1 MLKVTRAYAVGLVAA
16 SLWVGCGSAE
26 EIPARAE
33 GSPPATQ
40 AAATSAE
47 PASAGTVGFTVDGRA
62 KRYDSLPDGDNNY
75 TPLGSTIRAV
85 PSAGGREHLMITF
98 MAIDLRKLTYPV
110 ELPLARKP
118 GQPLD
123 PMAAMAS
130 VGFSYLD
137 ENGREWAGP
146 GRLHLEV
153 FGRDGVVTGSFTG
166 VSLPHTEKTLPNVM
180 LTDGTF
186 RARISRP

>member
-1 MLKVTRAYAVGLVAA
+1 MLKVTRANVVGLAA
-16 SLWVGCGSAE
+16 AMLWVGCGSAE
-26 EIPARAE
+26 GAPVRAE
-33 GSPPATQ
+33 GGPAATQ
-40 AAATSAE
+40 AATTPAE
-47 PASAGTVGFTVDGRA
+47 PASAGTVAFTVDGRV

-75 TPLGSTIRAV
+75 TPLSSTIRAV

-130 VGFSYLD
+130 VGFSYID
-137 ENGREWAGP
+137 ENGREWAGS
-146 GRLHLEV
+146 GRLRLEA
-153 FGRDGVVTGSFTG
+153 FGGDGVVTGSFTG
-166 VSLPHTEKTLPNVM
+166 VSLPHTEKTLPSVT
-180 LTDGTF
+180 LADGTF
-186 RARISRP
+186 RARIRRP